1 MILPCLCFTS
11 ISDSYPTV
19 FQFTQSQSLL
29 FFQCDFSLLAIQ
41 VPSLISLDFALPFPL
56 SYVQLQNN
64 VCYIKES
71 SFSLWF
77 SLILSTACRC
87 CFPFLWISS
96 NDLYPILPNSLFS
109 SILDRCFFGLH
120 DVCKDFCLLVAWTTI
135 KIKLPLSKTHPH
147 LPQDNNI
154 PEIQ

>member
-1 MILPCLCFTS
+1 MILPCLCFIS
-11 ISDSYPTV
+11 ISDSYPIV
-19 FQFTQSQSLL
+19 FQFTQSHSLL
-29 FFQCDFSLLAIQ
+29 FFQCNFSLLAIQ
-41 VPSLISLDFALPFPL
+41 VSSLISLDFVLPFPL
-56 SYVQLQNN
+56 SY

-77 SLILSTACRC
+77 SLILSTTCRC
-87 CFPFLWISS
+87 CFSFLWISS
-96 NDLYPILPNSLFS
+96 NDLYPMLPNSLFS
-109 SILDRCFFGLH
+109 SILDRCFFGLD

-135 KIKLPLSKTHPH
+135 KIKLSLSKTHPH